1 MLGRAREILLPVQV
15 ANLRYSRLKICATPE
30 GSGGRRFLQ
39 RPSASVESRNS
50 ISFARSSAT
59 VKRCTPL
66 LRYLFRRSQPVSSR
80 RGLRSFHRHAA
91 AMKIPSPLIGLA
103 LIAIVR
109 AVAQAQ
115 ITRTFDFTNRGDG
128 LTTKAPIYDSE
139 GNLLAGTGYLAQ
151 LYVGQDQDSLQPLLP
166 VKSFLTGALAGYLLP
181 SSIEAEGLGGS
192 TDLFAFQ
199 IRAWDASL
207 GSTYA
212 EALAQ
217 GRGGVGESNIAMEA
231 AGISRGGPPLLPGP
245 VIGLQS
251 FSLSPLV
258 PEPSTYALF
267 GVGAVALW
275 WQCRRSR
282 Q

>member
-1 MLGRAREILLPVQV
+1 MKV
-15 ANLRYSRLKICATPE
+15 AA
-30 GSGGRRFLQ
+30 
-39 RPSASVESRNS
+39 
-50 ISFARSSAT
+50 
-59 VKRCTPL
+59 
-66 LRYLFRRSQPVSSR
+66 
-80 RGLRSFHRHAA
+80 
-91 AMKIPSPLIGLA
+91 PLIGLA
-103 LIAIVR
+103 LIAIVTTT
-109 AVAQAQ
+109 AQAQ

-151 LYVGQDQDSLQPLLP
+151 LYVGPDQDSLEPLLP

-192 TDLFAFQ
+192 PDLFAFQ
-199 IRAWDASL
+199 IRAWDATL

-231 AGISRGGPPLLPGP
+231 AGIFRGGPPLLPGP

-267 GVGAVALW
+267 GLGAVALW
-275 WQCRRSR
+275 WQCRRRSN
-282 Q
+282 